1 MPDPTQNPPHL
12 KLRTL
17 DVLVQEHSRLRA
29 LLDNMP
35 DSVFFKDT
43 TGHYLDFNTRFT
55 DLLGLS
61 RYEVI
66 GQTDQTIFPDRA
78 DIYANLDSQVI
89 QTEAPVLIRDNIT
102 SPSGEHIDLEVTRAP
117 VFDEAGY
124 LLGILGIGRD
134 ITRQRTMEESLRLS
148 AQVFEYS
155 HDGILIT
162 DAQSHIV
169 DVNAAFETLTGY
181 TRAEVLG
188 KTPSILKSD
197 RHDPQF
203 YEDLWASVKNQ
214 GYWKGEI
221 WNRRKNGVVFPE
233 NINIIA
239 VTNPAGEIT
248 NYLATFS
255 DITELKA
262 SEERLRHMAHHD
274 ALTQLPNRTLLADR
288 IEQALAQAS
297 RRSTLLAVCYLD
309 LDGFKPV
316 NDTYGHATGDRLL
329 VEISRRLTDC
339 LRAGDTI
346 ARLGGDEFALL
357 LTDLE
362 SAEQTEILLKRVLT
376 VIGAPFHVVDTIMA
390 TVTASIGYTLFP
402 YDNVDADALL
412 RHADHAMY
420 QAKLAGRNQIHQFDL
435 IQDKLHRSHH
445 ETQGRITEALINNEL
460 VLYFQPLVNMRLG
473 QVIGAEALIRWHH
486 PERGL
491 LLPGEF
497 LPQLEDSDAIV
508 KIGRWVLKTA
518 LAYLQKWHQQGLSLQ
533 VGINVA
539 ARHIM
544 EPGFADELKGL
555 LKAYPD
561 INPIQLEL
569 EILETTALEDMS
581 QVSAVMNECR
591 ELGVKFALDDFGTGY
606 SSLTYFKRL
615 SADTLKIDQSF
626 VRDILDDPEDL
637 AIVEGILGLTT
648 AFKRHAIAEGV
659 ETVEHG
665 ILLLHLGCDFAQGY
679 GIARPMPADD
689 FPTWVRTFVPDPS
702 WITSTTL
709 RWRRENFPLV
719 AVEVDHRRWVDDIE
733 EAVLG
738 NIPLSRLQLEHLY
751 DTTAC
756 RFGAWYSGP
765 GETQFAKLAEFQ
777 DIRPLHDKLHQIAGD
792 IGRALLANDTDKA
805 YVLLKQMREA
815 QRALLEALSTLQ
827 IVVAMGMP

>member
-1 MPDPTQNPPHL
+1 MPDL
-12 KLRTL
+12 
-17 DVLVQEHSRLRA
+17 
-29 LLDNMP
+29 
-35 DSVFFKDT
+35 VFFKDT
-43 TGHYLDFNTRFT
+43 LGRYLDCNTRFT
-55 DLLGLS
+55 DVLGLS
-61 RYEVI
+61 RYEII
-66 GQTDQTIFPDRA
+66 GQTDQTIAPDRA
-78 DIYANLDSQVI
+78 NFYSALDKQVI
-89 QTEAPVLIRDNIT
+89 DSEQSMLIRDSVVNSDGSIV
-102 SPSGEHIDLEVTRAP
+102 DLEITRAP
-117 VFDEAGY
+117 VFDEAGF

-134 ITRQRTMEESLRLS
+134 ITRQRAMEEKLRLS

-169 DVNAAFETLTGY
+169 DVNAAFERLTGY
-181 TRAEVLG
+181 SRAEVLG
-188 KTPSILKSD
+188 KTPGLLKSY
-197 RHDPQF
+197 RHDPGF
-203 YEDLWASVKNQ
+203 YAEMWSSLKAQ

-221 WNRRKNGVVFPE
+221 WNRRKNGEVFPE
-233 NINIIA
+233 NISIIEI
-239 VTNPAGEIT
+239 TNPAGEIT

-262 SEERLRHMAHHD
+262 SEERLRHLAHHD
-274 ALTQLPNRTLLADR
+274 ALTRLPNRTLLADR
-288 IEQALAQAS
+288 IEQAIAQAA
-297 RRSTLLAVCYLD
+297 RRKTLLAVCYLD

-316 NDTYGHATGDRLL
+316 NDTYGHAVGDQLL
-329 VEISRRLTDC
+329 VEISRRLTEC
-339 LRAGDTI
+339 LRAGDTV

-362 SAEQTEILLKRVLT
+362 SPEQTQHLLKRVLS
-376 VIGAPFHVVDTIMA
+376 VIGSPFHVDDKTVA

-402 YDNVDADALL
+402 QDNEDADALL

-420 QAKLAGRNQIHQFDL
+420 QAKLAGRNQVHQFDL

-445 ETQGRITEALINNEL
+445 ETQGRITEALQNNEL
-460 VLYFQPLVNMRLG
+460 VLYFQPLVNMRFG
-473 QVIGAEALIRWHH
+473 QVVGAEALIRWHH

-497 LPQLEDSDAIV
+497 LPQIEDSEAIV

-518 LAYLQKWHQQGLSLQ
+518 LAHLEGWRRQGLSLQ
-533 VGINVA
+533 IGINIA

-544 EPGFADELKGL
+544 EPSFANELNEL
-555 LKAYPD
+555 LKAHPEID
-561 INPIQLEL
+561 PKQLEL
-569 EILETTALEDMS
+569 EILETTALEDMG
-581 QVSAVMNECR
+581 QVSAVMDACR
-591 ELGVKFALDDFGTGY
+591 QLGVKFALDDFGTGY

-679 GIARPMPADD
+679 GIARPMPAEE

-702 WITSTTL
+702 WVTSTTL

-719 AVEVDHRRWVDDIE
+719 SVEVDHRRWVDDIE
-733 EAVLG
+733 DAVLG
-738 NIPLSRLQLEHLY
+738 NIPLTRQQLEHLH

-756 RFGAWYSGP
+756 RFGAWYCGP
-765 GETQFAKLAEFQ
+765 GQDQFNNLSEFQ
-777 DIRPLHDKLHQIAGD
+777 DIRPLHDQLHHIAGE
-792 IGRALLANDTDKA
+792 IGQALLCNDTEKA
-805 YVLLKQMREA
+805 KTLLKQMH
-815 QRALLEALSTLQ
+815 QSQVNLQEALSTLQ
-827 IVVAMGMP
+827 VVASMGIN